1 MGLTSLLASIGVQAT
16 ADIPISLITSIILAL
31 VVLMALVIILS
42 ATGYIVRQQHVA
54 IVERLGRFH
63 KITRPG
69 LHLKVPF
76 MDRAFIVNLQTE
88 DEHVQLDAKTKDNVT
103 IKLDVSVQYRV
114 DSSGNDTGQ
123 ESGVYRAYYLLQ
135 DPVGQMRDYI
145 RDALRSEI
153 PTRDLEDVFTAK
165 DAIAAAIDEII
176 SEKMLAYGY
185 IIVTTLIVDITLP
198 ADIEASMNRIIAS
211 KNNLESATNDANAE
225 KQRVVIAA
233 EAEAAAMK
241 EKGRGIAE
249 QRVAIA
255 AGIKDSLDMIRQSG
269 VSVEEANRLY
279 EYTQYIDMMTAFA
292 KSGKASTVVLPNEFD
307 HQSSTFEQILAARK
321 AE

>member
-1 MGLTSLLASIGVQAT
+1 MFGGVALLAAGDVFDRIFNIFMLGV
-16 ADIPISLITSIILAL
+16 PLIVILII
-31 VVLMALVIILS
+31 VGS
-42 ATGYIVRQQHVA
+42 CGYIVRQQHVA

-63 KITRPG
+63 KITKPG
-69 LHLKVPF
+69 FHLKIPII
-76 MDRAFIVNLQTE
+76 DRAYIMNLQTE

-103 IKLDVSVQYRV
+103 LKLEVSVQYRV
-114 DSSGNDTGQ
+114 DSDSSMQGQ
-123 ESGVYRAYYLLQ
+123 ESGIYRAYYLLQ

-145 RDALRSEI
+145 KDALRSEI

-165 DAIAAAIDEII
+165 DAIAASIDEII

-185 IIVTTLIVDITLP
+185 VIVTTLIVDINLP
-198 ADIEASMNRIIAS
+198 EDIEASMNRIIAS
-211 KNNLESATNDANAE
+211 KNNLESATNDANAD

-233 EAEAAAMK
+233 QAEAAAMK

-292 KSGKASTVVLPNEFD
+292 KSGNASTVVLPNDFEER
-307 HQSSTFEQILAARK
+307 SSTFDQILAARK
-321 AE
+321 AQ